1 MDCCSDSAISFHYVS
16 AGQMYVMEYL
26 LYHLRPYG
34 IDSQVRFVEGDDA
47 AKIKENMNLING
59 EEEDK
64 TQDEKSEAKS
74 EKSEQSDVVKDEER
88 ARTTKNWIYSINN
101 AKFEVHS
108 ILHYCDK
115 DKEWIHS
122 ARNPFLY
129 ILVSSCKY
137 SKEER

>member
-59 EEEDK
+59 EEGDK
-64 TQDEKSEAKS
+64 AKKTVDEEKSETKN

-88 ARTTKNWIYSINN
+88 ARTTKN
-101 AKFEVHS
+101 
-108 ILHYCDK
+108 
-115 DKEWIHS
+115 
-122 ARNPFLY
+122 
-129 ILVSSCKY
+129 
-137 SKEER
+137 